1 MWFCLHPFFT
11 VIELSLSHS
20 LAQKRATSLPEWLF
34 FVFVSE
40 FPVEGEEEEGGL
52 GEEGEGER
60 TREWQSL
67 CGDKATSPC
76 KSQNVNKQGD
86 KSVRGSK

>member
-1 MWFCLHPFFT
+1 MTKTGTQTMWFCLHPFFT
-11 VIELSLSHS
+11 VTELSLSHS

-40 FPVEGEEEEGGL
+40 FSVEGEGEEGDL

-60 TREWQSL
+60 R
-67 CGDKATSPC
+67 
-76 KSQNVNKQGD
+76 
-86 KSVRGSK
+86 RGSDNLFVVIRQQVPANHKI